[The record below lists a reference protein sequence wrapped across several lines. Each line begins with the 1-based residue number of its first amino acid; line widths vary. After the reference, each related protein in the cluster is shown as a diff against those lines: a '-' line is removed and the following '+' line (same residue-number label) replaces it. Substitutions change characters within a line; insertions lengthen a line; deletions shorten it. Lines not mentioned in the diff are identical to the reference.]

1 MDGTEVRATLA
12 RNIKVFRA
20 RRNWSQADLAEKAG
34 LSIVYL
40 SDIERGNKW
49 PYLNTLLKL
58 AEAFKVEVYELLM
71 PENTSHPIDASIL
84 DKYTKE
90 VAAIFEKSMEMAIK
104 RAVQSLS
111 TMQDQYLSK

>member
-1 MDGTEVRATLA
+1 MDGAEVRATLA

-20 RRNWSQADLAEKAG
+20 RRNWSQADLAEKSG

-49 PYLNTLLKL
+49 PYLNTLVKL
-58 AEAFKVEVYELLM
+58 SKAFKMEVYELLM
-71 PENTSHPIDASIL
+71 PENTPRPIDAPIL

-90 VAAIFEKSMEMAIK
+90 VAAIFEKSLEMAIK
-104 RAVQSLS
+104 RAAQSLA